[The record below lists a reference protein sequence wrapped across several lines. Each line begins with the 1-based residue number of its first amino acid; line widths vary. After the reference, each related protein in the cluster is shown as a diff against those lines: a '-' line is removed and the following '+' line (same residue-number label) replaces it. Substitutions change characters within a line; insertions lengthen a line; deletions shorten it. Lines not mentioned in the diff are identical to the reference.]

1 MSSSENTDISSSRE
15 TGSKISVLLLSLSSL
30 FFNLGANIQNL
41 FELSKFYNLK
51 VEIIVIRTKPPIIFS
66 LILLVLLIIPKE
78 MLTFVPDGEP

>member
-1 MSSSENTDISSSRE
+1 
-15 TGSKISVLLLSLSSL
+15 
-30 FFNLGANIQNL
+30 LGANIQNL

-78 MLTFVPDGEP
+78 MLTFVPDGEPQKRLVACHQVFIECNS